1 MATPSNDSAQEFKL
15 YRKTDVEPFDYEY
28 KDFEDDEVRQI
39 LCMIKQNIDQGMSLN
54 LKDVITSGG
63 SLAVDE
69 RHRSEGL
76 YSFADI
82 QRRRQESWEF

>member
-1 MATPSNDSAQEFKL
+1 MATPSRYQTQGFKL
-15 YRKTDVEPFDYEY
+15 YRKTDVEPLFYEY

-39 LCMIKQNIDQGMSLN
+39 LCTIKQNIDQGISLN
-54 LKDVITSGG
+54 LKDVISSGG
-63 SLAVDE
+63 SLAADE

-82 QRRRQESWEF
+82 QRKRQESWDF